1 MEELEHAKARG
12 AKIYAELVGYGATSD
27 GADMVA
33 PSGEGA
39 VRCMKQALN
48 EAGGH
53 GHNAPIDYIN
63 THGTSTPAG
72 DITELKAIR
81 EVFGE
86 HVPKISSTKSLR
98 SEEHTS
104 ELQSLMRSSYAV
116 LCLKKKITYNTLN
129 HHQ

>member
-1 MEELEHAKARG
+1 
-12 AKIYAELVGYGATSD
+12 
-27 GADMVA
+27 MVA

-86 HVPKISSTKSLR
+86 HVPKISSTKSLTG
-98 SEEHTS
+98 H
-104 ELQSLMRSSYAV
+104 SLGPAGGPESIYSLLMLRYGVPIRKAAGGGRGCHIERTAGAPD
-116 LCLKKKITYNTLN
+116 L
-129 HHQ
+129 

>member
-1 MEELEHAKARG
+1 
-12 AKIYAELVGYGATSD
+12 
-27 GADMVA
+27 MVA
-33 PSGEGA
+33 PSGGGA

-86 HVPKISSTKSLR
+86 HVPKISSTKSLTG
-98 SEEHTS
+98 H
-104 ELQSLMRSSYAV
+104 SLGAAGVHESIYSLLMMRDGFLAASANIETQIGRAHV
-116 LCLKKKITYNTLN
+116 
-129 HHQ
+129 

>member
-1 MEELEHAKARG
+1 MTTTDPLLPTRTRRLALG
-12 AKIYAELVGYGATSD
+12 GYGATSD
-27 GADMVA
+27 GGDRVA

-48 EAGGH
+48 EACGH

-86 HVPKISSTKSLR
+86 HVPKISSTKSLTG
-98 SEEHTS
+98 H
-104 ELQSLMRSSYAV
+104 
-116 LCLKKKITYNTLN
+116 
-129 HHQ
+129 